1 MTQEKFRM
9 IGLIARSESE
19 QALYSM
25 RQLIHFLHGRD
36 CTVILEK
43 GIADSLPEMGLQAA
57 SAAQMGDSCDL
68 VIVIGGDGS
77 LLGAARA
84 LARYDIPVLGI
95 NRGHLGFLTDILP
108 SEIES
113 RVGQVL
119 DGDYTTERRFLLD
132 MEVRRGKTVMGQGS
146 ALNDVVLL
154 SGDSVHMIDFELN
167 IDGHFVYAQRS
178 DGLIVSTP
186 TGSTAYALSGG
197 GPIMHPR
204 LNAMVMVPLN
214 PHTLTS
220 RPLVVDG
227 DSEIKIKITTEKVN
241 PLVSCDGT
249 AGVRLKVDDV
259 IAIRKKPHRLQ
270 LIHPPG
276 HDFYQ
281 ACRSKL
287 GWSTRPGDGH

>member
-1 MTQEKFRM
+1 MPQEKFR
-9 IGLIARSESE
+9 IVGLLARSESE

-36 CTVILEK
+36 CTVIVDK
-43 GIADSLPEMGLQAA
+43 SIAGSLAEMGLQAA
-57 SAAQMGDSCDL
+57 SAAQMGDACDL
-68 VIVIGGDGS
+68 VIVVGGDGS
-77 LLGAARA
+77 LLGAART
-84 LARYDIPVLGI
+84 LARYDVPVLGV
-95 NRGHLGFLTDILP
+95 NRGHLGFLTDVLP
-108 SEIES
+108 SEIET

-119 DGDYTTERRFLLD
+119 DGEYTTERRFLLD
-132 MEVRRGKTVMGQGS
+132 MEVRRGKTVVGEGS

-154 SGDSVHMIDFELN
+154 SGDSVHMIDFELT
-167 IDGHFVYAQRS
+167 IDGHFVYGQRS
-178 DGLIVSTP
+178 DGLIISTP

-204 LNAMVMVPLN
+204 LDAMVLVPLN

-227 DSEIKIKITTEKVN
+227 NSEIKIQITTEKVK

-249 AGVRLKVDDV
+249 AGTRLQLDDV

-287 GWSTRPGDGH
+287 GWSTRPGDGN

>member
-1 MTQEKFRM
+1 MDQFRN
-9 IGLIARSESE
+9 IGVIGRMGSVKVVES
-19 QALYSM
+19 L
-25 RQLIHFLHGRD
+25 RQLKQYLITNNYH
-36 CTVILEK
+36 VILEEDT
-43 GIADSLPEMGLQAA
+43 ASMLPGHGLQVA
-57 SAAQMGDSCDL
+57 SKKLLGEICDL
-68 VIVIGGDGS
+68 VIVVGGDGS
-77 LLGAARA
+77 LLGAARD
-84 LARYDIPVLGI
+84 LARFDVPVLGI

-132 MEVRRGKTVMGQGS
+132 MEVRRGKTVMGEGS

-154 SGDSVHMIDFELN
+154 SGDSVHMIDFELT
-167 IDGHFVYAQRS
+167 IDGLFVYGQRS
-178 DGLIVSTP
+178 DGLIISTP

-204 LNAMVMVPLN
+204 LDAMVLVPLN

-227 DSEIKIKITTEKVN
+227 NSEIKIHITTEKVN

-249 AGVRLKVDDV
+249 AGIRLQAEDV
-259 IAIRKKPHRLQ
+259 IAIRKKPHRLR

-287 GWSTRPGDGH
+287 GWSTRPGDGN

>member
-1 MTQEKFRM
+1 MSQEKFRN
-9 IGLIARSESE
+9 IGLLARSESE
-19 QALYSM
+19 QAMYSM
-25 RQLIHFLHGRD
+25 RQLIHFLHGRG
-36 CTVILEK
+36 CNVILDQVTAA
-43 GIADSLPEMGLQAA
+43 GLPEMGLQAA
-57 SAAQMGDSCDL
+57 NATQMGQACDL
-68 VIVIGGDGS
+68 VIVVGGDGS
-77 LLGAARA
+77 LLGAARN
-84 LARYDIPVLGI
+84 LARYGVPVLGV

-119 DGDYTTERRFLLD
+119 DGEYTTERRFLLD
-132 MEVRRGKTVMGQGS
+132 MEVRRGKSVVGEGN

-154 SGDSVHMIDFELN
+154 SGDNVHMIDFELS
-167 IDGHFVYAQRS
+167 IDGHFVYNQRS

-186 TGSTAYALSGG
+186 TGSTAYALSCG

-204 LNAMVMVPLN
+204 LDAMVLVPMN
-214 PHTLTS
+214 PHVLTS

-227 DSEIKIKITTEKVN
+227 NSEIKIRITTEKVN

-249 AGVRLKVDDV
+249 EGTRLQVDDV
-259 IAIRKKPHRLQ
+259 IAIRKKPHRLH

-281 ACRSKL
+281 SCRSKL
-287 GWSTRPGDGH
+287 GWSTRPGH

>member
-1 MTQEKFRM
+1 MEQFRNIGVIGREGNGVAETLRRLLDFLQQRGLSAVLDEQIAGLMDSHALRVCSRRM
-9 IGLIARSESE
+9 IGEI
-19 QALYSM
+19 
-25 RQLIHFLHGRD
+25 
-36 CTVILEK
+36 
-43 GIADSLPEMGLQAA
+43 
-57 SAAQMGDSCDL
+57 CDL
-68 VIVIGGDGS
+68 IIVVGGDGS
-77 LLGAARA
+77 LLGAARD
-84 LARYDIPVLGI
+84 LARFDVPVLGI

-132 MEVRRGKTVMGQGS
+132 MEVRRGKTVMGEGS

-154 SGDSVHMIDFELN
+154 SGDSVHMIDFELT
-167 IDGHFVYAQRS
+167 IDGLFVYGQRS
-178 DGLIVSTP
+178 DGLIISTP

-204 LNAMVMVPLN
+204 LDAMVLVPLN

-227 DSEIKIKITTEKVN
+227 NSEIKIHITTEKVN

-249 AGVRLKVDDV
+249 AGIRLQAEDV
-259 IAIRKKPHRLQ
+259 IAIRKKPHRLR

-287 GWSTRPGDGH
+287 GWSTRPGDGN